1 MKAFFRINPDT
12 AGFFTSMLC
21 AIHCSAVPIL
31 ISMGLMSST
40 TWLHNHMIDWVVIGS
55 GIVIAS
61 YSLVGDYFN
70 RHRQIVPG
78 LTALFG
84 FSFLLIGM
92 IDHHGWMLI
101 FSVLGGLM
109 VATAHMLNHRLTRLS
124 FVKG

>member
-21 AIHCSAVPIL
+21 AIHCSAVPI
-31 ISMGLMSST
+31 
-40 TWLHNHMIDWVVIGS
+40 WLHNHMIDWVVIGS